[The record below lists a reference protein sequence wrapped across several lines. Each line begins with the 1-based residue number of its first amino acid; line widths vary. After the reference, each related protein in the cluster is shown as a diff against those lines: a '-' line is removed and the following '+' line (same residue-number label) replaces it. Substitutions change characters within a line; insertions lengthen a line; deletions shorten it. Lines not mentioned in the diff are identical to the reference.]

1 MYCLYYSSRQYFFI
15 ISFVAQVYLSGGGP
29 PLTDRVGQQLGNYQ
43 LVQLLGEGSFAAVYL
58 GGHIHLGTLAAIKVL
73 HAQLT
78 SEDITTFRLEAR
90 VIAHLIHPNI
100 VRVLEFGIEEQPPFL
115 VMDFAPHGILRQ

>member
-1 MYCLYYSSRQYFFI
+1 MNLSLTGTLLWVIILKVLPLLFFKAVLLYHLI
-15 ISFVAQVYLSGGGP
+15 CGSGIFLRRRST
-29 PLTDRVGQQLGNYQ
+29 LTDRVGQQLGNYQ

-78 SEDITTFRLEAR
+78 SEDVGTFRTEAR
-90 VIAHLIHPNI
+90 IVAHL
-100 VRVLEFGIEEQPPFL
+100 
-115 VMDFAPHGILRQ
+115 